1 MPDSPTQWTS
11 GPGPDENSMTKHEE
25 GFSLIDAAIGTVIF
39 GLVAVALLTGLRGAL
54 ATGIQANVRVTAESI
69 ANGQM
74 EAIKAGAYVV
84 APDGGEGYYTIPL
97 DLPAGYRFATVN
109 ASGDNVTDAIYG
121 IPWDFRNDIPW
132 SEREV
137 APGDPLD
144 PGIQKVTIVVE
155 SRNQVHS
162 SGEYVPVFKLVDFKV
177 NR

>member
-1 MPDSPTQWTS
+1 
-11 GPGPDENSMTKHEE
+11 MTRHEE

-54 ATGIQANVRVTAESI
+54 ATGIQANVRVTAESL

-74 EAIKAGAYVV
+74 ETIKAGAYD
-84 APDGGEGYYTIPL
+84 PDGVEGNYTLTIPL

-109 ASGDNVTDAIYG
+109 AAGDNVTDAIYG
-121 IPWDFRNDIPW
+121 IPWDFRSDIPW

-137 APGDPLD
+137 VPGDPLD

-155 SRNQVHS
+155 SRNQIHS
-162 SGEYVPVFKLVDFKV
+162 SGDYVPVFKLVDFKV